1 MTPTRREFLAAS
13 ALGALSAALPLD
25 AQVAAPTPAKPANLE
40 TPGAPTA
47 FGTSSPVGPPVST
60 ETFAEAEK
68 LVQVEMTAADRAQA
82 AGNWREA
89 MAPLYER
96 RTGPRKVVLET
107 GHGTGD
113 GVESDA
119 AGYFRRQPRAEGNH
133 FVRSAGGSCSA
144 AGEAMRTSRLR
155 R

>member
-68 LVQVEMTAADRAQA
+68 LVQVEMGAADRAQA

-96 RTGPRKVVLET
+96 RTGPRKVALESEWHRRRC
-107 GHGTGD
+107 GIRCCRD
-113 GVESDA
+113 
-119 AGYFRRQPRAEGNH
+119 FRRQAQSRGESLRAQCG
-133 FVRSAGGSCSA
+133 
-144 AGEAMRTSRLR
+144 R
-155 R
+155 RYSIASKR